1 MRIAIVEDER
11 LSAEHL
17 AALIKEIEPE
27 AEIVAMLDSVAATV
41 AWLRKN
47 EADLLFLDIQL
58 TDGQS
63 FAIFEQ
69 IKIEVPV
76 IFTTAYDAYAIR
88 AFKVNSVDYL
98 LKPIRKAELRAGLEK
113 FHRLHFPAQKNLQQ
127 LIQALQRSS
136 QEYKKKFLV
145 QCGEKLYYIETS
157 AIAFAYTLEK
167 SSFLTTFDRAV
178 HTVDFSLDQLQEML
192 DPDVFFRINRKLI
205 VSYKAIKSMTA
216 FSRSRIK
223 LDLQPVP
230 PKTIDALVSVERTHR
245 FKEWIDK

>member
-69 IKIEVPV
+69 MQVDVPV

-88 AFKVNSVDYL
+88 AFKVKV
-98 LKPIRKAELRAGLEK
+98 
-113 FHRLHFPAQKNLQQ
+113 
-127 LIQALQRSS
+127 
-136 QEYKKKFLV
+136 
-145 QCGEKLYYIETS
+145 
-157 AIAFAYTLEK
+157 IA
-167 SSFLTTFDRAV
+167 D
-178 HTVDFSLDQLQEML
+178 
-192 DPDVFFRINRKLI
+192 
-205 VSYKAIKSMTA
+205 
-216 FSRSRIK
+216 
-223 LDLQPVP
+223 
-230 PKTIDALVSVERTHR
+230 
-245 FKEWIDK
+245 